1 MNENVE
7 VKLLETDSPF
17 FELPRE
23 YLIYIQALIRI
34 GRDQENAKLWI
45 PVGINGQDSMNYLS
59 K

>member
-34 GRDQENAKLWI
+34 GRDQENAKL
-45 PVGINGQDSMNYLS
+45 
-59 K
+59 